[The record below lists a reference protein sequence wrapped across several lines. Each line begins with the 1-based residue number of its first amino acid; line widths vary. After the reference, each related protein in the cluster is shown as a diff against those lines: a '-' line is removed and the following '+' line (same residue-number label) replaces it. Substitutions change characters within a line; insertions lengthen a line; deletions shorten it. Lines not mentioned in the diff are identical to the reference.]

1 MEQVENNQSNAFSNS
16 VGMKVED
23 LKEAVKI
30 DCFTRI
36 TMYIKNL
43 INCFCESSCHK
54 NK

>member
-1 MEQVENNQSNAFSNS
+1 MEQIEN
-16 VGMKVED
+16 KVEE

-43 INCFCESSCHK
+43 VNCFCESSCSK
-54 NK
+54 NN